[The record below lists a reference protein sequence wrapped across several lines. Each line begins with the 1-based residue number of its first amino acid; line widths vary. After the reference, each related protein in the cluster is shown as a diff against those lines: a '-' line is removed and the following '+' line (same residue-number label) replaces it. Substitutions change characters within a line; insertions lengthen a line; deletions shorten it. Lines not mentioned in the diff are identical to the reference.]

1 MRGGWVLRRVAM
13 ALPLAVGIVLVSFI
27 LLRVMPGDPVDIMLR
42 GGGTS
47 SEEEARALARQLGL
61 DQPLPVQ
68 LARFVADLA
77 RGDLGESIRSRQPVG
92 QMLRATLP
100 ATVELALAALVFAVA
115 VGVALGV
122 LAATRRGSWLDRA
135 VMAVASLG
143 VSMPAFWFGIVLMLV
158 LAVGTGW
165 LPTSGRIASQYAGTV
180 PWRTGFLLIDTLLAG
195 NGAAFRSA
203 VAHLVL
209 PAVTL
214 GAELAAVVARVTRSS
229 MLEVLGAEFIRTA
242 RAKGLHE
249 RRVILV
255 HALRNALIPTAS
267 VVGLQAGVLLG
278 GNMIVETVFSWP
290 GLGRLVVE
298 AIFARDYPVVQGAV
312 MVYALTF
319 LVMNLLVDLA
329 YTWLDPRIRE
339 A

>member
-1 MRGGWVLRRVAM
+1 MRGGWILRRVAM
-13 ALPLAVGIVLVSFI
+13 TVPLAVGIVLVSFI

-47 SEEEARALARQLGL
+47 SEAEARALARQLGL

-68 LARFVADLA
+68 LARFAGDLVH
-77 RGDLGESIRSRQPVG
+77 GDLGESIRSRQPVV
-92 QMLRATLP
+92 QMLLGTLP
-100 ATVELALAALVFAVA
+100 ATVELALAALVFAVGA
-115 VGVALGV
+115 GVALGV
-122 LAATRRGSWLDRA
+122 LAATRRGSWLDRV
-135 VMAVASLG
+135 VMATASLG
-143 VSMPAFWFGIVLMLV
+143 ISMPAFWFGIVLMLV

-165 LPTSGRIASQYAGTV
+165 LPTSGRIASQYAGMV
-180 PWRTGFLLIDTLLAG
+180 PWHTGFLLIDTLLAG
-195 NGAAFRSA
+195 NLAAFRSA
-203 VAHLVL
+203 LAHLVL

-229 MLEVLGAEFIRTA
+229 MLEVMGAEFVRTA
-242 RAKGLHE
+242 RAKGLTE

-255 HALRNALIPTAS
+255 HALRNALIPTTS

-329 YTWLDPRIRE
+329 YTWLDPRIR
-339 A
+339 AT

>member
-1 MRGGWVLRRVAM
+1 MRGAWIVRRLAM

-42 GGGTS
+42 GGGMS
-47 SEEEARALARQLGL
+47 SEEEARALARELGL
-61 DQPLPVQ
+61 DQPLHVQ
-68 LARFVADLA
+68 LGRFVADLA
-77 RGDLGESIRSRQPVG
+77 HGDLGESIRSRQPVG
-92 QMLRATLP
+92 QVLLATLP
-100 ATVELALAALVFAVA
+100 ATVELAVAALGFAVVA
-115 VGVALGV
+115 GVALGV
-122 LAATRRGSWLDRA
+122 LAAVRRGSWLDRL
-135 VMAVASLG
+135 VMATASLG
-143 VSMPAFWFGIVLMLV
+143 ISMPAFWFGIVLMLV

-165 LPTSGRIASQYAGTV
+165 LPTSGRIASEYAGAV

-203 VAHLVL
+203 LAHLVL

-249 RRVILV
+249 RRVVLV

-278 GNMIVETVFSWP
+278 GNMIVETVFGWP